1 MESDICSQEM
11 GCGQME
17 IEYMRVVE
25 LENLKVNISGDAVPG
40 SDLWYTQQLPLAMGF
55 FEYDVSESIWYV
67 NTMAKSLLSLHD
79 SEKEVVGSLF
89 ENDSLDIVVMDFLQ
103 GKKLQLTREILV
115 RKKNKPWE
123 KFLIRGD
130 KAYDSEGRPKI
141 RGAIF
146 DVTHKASN
154 DLVDTQ
160 LQKLQS
166 LGQLTSG
173 VSHDFNNQ
181 LNGILGYVTLMKN
194 MVGTPKLLHYLEG
207 IERSVSHATALT
219 RQLLTFAH
227 KSVEEYVNVDLSQ
240 IVQDTFNM
248 LTHTIDKRIK
258 LNLTIEEEEEE
269 EEEEE
274 GFNVIGDASLM
285 NNAIL
290 NLCLNARDAIP
301 SKGEITLT
309 LKRRYVDAL
318 PNNVLN
324 GSLMAGKYAVIE
336 VRDTGYGMDEELQKK
351 IIRPFFT
358 TKGVGKGTGM
368 GLAQVVEALQ
378 KHHGALTIDSK
389 VGAGS
394 AFTVYLPLIRG
405 FEEDFSAS
413 EQSAYSGRILLIDDE
428 LSNLEITTALLNGCG
443 YSVKPFSNPKE
454 AVEHFARHEK
464 EYDCI
469 LLDVIMPEMS
479 GIEVFKAMKLI
490 NPHIKIVLLTGVTNP
505 FELDFILRQ
514 GGDAYLTKPIDHNQ
528 LSRTVFEVINSETV
542 PRKPVSAQKLIET
555 ATIFNVERSL
565 ERIAGNVGLY
575 LKIALRFR
583 KEFYTIVEQF
593 PQLIESNRVEAIRKV
608 HTIKGLAAQVGADE
622 LAMYAED
629 LEADLNAGKTSEEL
643 QELFLE
649 EFVDVADELLRMEK
663 VV

>member
-1 MESDICSQEM
+1 
-11 GCGQME
+11 
-17 IEYMRVVE
+17 MRIVE
-25 LENLKVNISGDAVPG
+25 LENLNIDVSEQVLPG
-40 SDLWYTQQLPLAMGF
+40 SEAWFMQQLPLATAF
-55 FEYDVSESIWYV
+55 FEYDSAVDIWYV
-67 NTMAKSLLSLHD
+67 NEKAKSLLNFED
-79 SEKEVVGSLF
+79 VGKEEVGSLF
-89 ENDSLDIVVMDFLQ
+89 ENDSLNVVVLDFLE
-103 GKKLQLTREILV
+103 GKKEQLTREILV
-115 RKKNKPWE
+115 RKKNQPWE

-130 KAYDSEGRPKI
+130 KVDDGVNPPKVRGLIYDI
-141 RGAIF
+141 
-146 DVTHKASN
+146 THKGSN
-154 DLVDTQ
+154 DVVDTQ

-194 MVGTPKLLHYLEG
+194 MVPTPKLLHYLEG
-207 IERSVSHATALT
+207 IERSVHHATSLT

-227 KSVEEYVNVDLSQ
+227 KSVEEYVNVDLAQ

-248 LTHTIDKRIK
+248 LTHTIDKRIQ
-258 LNLTIEEEEEE
+258 LTLTIEEEEEE
-269 EEEEE
+269 EEEE
-274 GFNVIGDASLM
+274 GFHVIGDASLM

-301 SKGEITLT
+301 TKGEITLT
-309 LKRRYVDAL
+309 LKRQFVDAL

-324 GSLMAGKYAVIE
+324 TSVMAGKYAVIE
-336 VRDTGYGMDEELQKK
+336 VRDTGFGMDEELQKK
-351 IIRPFFT
+351 IVRPFFT

-368 GLAQVVEALQ
+368 GLSQVVEALQ

-389 VGAGS
+389 VGSGS
-394 AFTVYLPLIRG
+394 AFTLYLPLIRG
-405 FEEDFSAS
+405 FEEDFSVT
-413 EQSAYSGRILLIDDE
+413 ENSAYSGRILLIDDE
-428 LSNLEITTALLNGCG
+428 PSNLEITAALLNGCG
-443 YSVKPFSNPKE
+443 YSVKPFSNPRD
-454 AVEHFARHEK
+454 AVAHFASHEK

-469 LLDVIMPEMS
+469 LLDVIMPDMS
-479 GIEVFKAMKLI
+479 GIEVFKSIKLI
-490 NPHIKIVLLTGVTNP
+490 NPHTKIVLLTGVTNP
-505 FELDFILRQ
+505 FELDFVLRQ

-528 LSRTVFEVINSETV
+528 LSRTVYEVINSETV
-542 PRKPVSAQKLIET
+542 PRKPISAQKLIET

-583 KEFYTIVEQF
+583 KDFYTIVEQF

-622 LAMYAED
+622 LAMYAEE
-629 LEADLNAGKTSEEL
+629 LEASLNAGDTPQEL
-643 QELFLE
+643 QGIFLE
-649 EFVDVADELLRMEK
+649 EFIDVADELLRVEK